1 MKNPLKPPSLRHHSK
16 PVRVLLIVVASVVG
30 LFVAFMV
37 LGVGLMLAGY
47 EGEPEAAAPPAATST
62 PEPEPARTTPPAEP
76 EPEPTT
82 ASPEPEPAKTEE
94 PPAEPEPKPEPAAVE
109 AGFEEWLKD
118 NFYETAS
125 WYPNVTGSED
135 VFGSLWIHT
144 NIYPDAEGKSF
155 AQPICTAGKFYMM
168 EQNSDAAVMVRA
180 ADGQR
185 LADC

>member
-1 MKNPLKPPSLRHHSK
+1 MKNPLKPPSLRHHST
-16 PVRVLLIVVASVVG
+16 PVRVLLILVAVVVG
-30 LFVAFMV
+30 GFVAVMV

-47 EGEPEAAAPPAATST
+47 EAEPEQAAPPAAAVST
-62 PEPEPARTTPPAEP
+62 PTPETAGTTPPAEP
-76 EPEPTT
+76 EPAPTSTPEPAETT
-82 ASPEPEPAKTEE
+82 AAPEPAEAPEPEPTAD
-94 PPAEPEPKPEPAAVE
+94 V
-109 AGFEEWLKD
+109 AGFEQWLKD
-118 NFYETAS
+118 NFYETS
-125 WYPNVTGSED
+125 TWYPHVTGSED

-168 EQNSDAAVMVRA
+168 EQDSDAAVMVRA